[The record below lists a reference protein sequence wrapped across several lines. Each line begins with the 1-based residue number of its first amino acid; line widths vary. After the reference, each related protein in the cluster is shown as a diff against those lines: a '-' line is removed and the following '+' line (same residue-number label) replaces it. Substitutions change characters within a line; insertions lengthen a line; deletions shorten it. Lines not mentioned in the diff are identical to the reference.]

1 MASEDSKS
9 FGSSF
14 SHYFRT
20 YSTVKKIKVHNT
32 SVAILHR
39 ILQFVVLAYIAVYI
53 VWLKKGYQDVQMPSG
68 SSVIKVKGV
77 ARVSTDNS
85 SFNSNNIKQDLWDAA
100 EYLIPPIENNAFFIA
115 TRKTV
120 TYDQTLSTCPSAL
133 SNKLFC
139 NSTHKPCKKGTRPLN
154 ANGFLTGNCVRS
166 QENKTRHVCEIN
178 AWCPEERSSSIHDY
192 HIDLMALYQ
201 QGGLIEIQQ
210 KWKCNFDSLEV
221 EKECFPTFTF
231 NLLQSGSDER
241 SPGINYRFAEKY
253 SVNGIKYRTLT
264 KIYGLRFIIAIR
276 GKGRQFDIVHLFVAI
291 GSGLGYMIIGEIICE
306 FIFLKFHKYRNEYRR
321 IKTKRYH
328 LNQSKKCD
336 DSTKVV

>member
-120 TYDQTLSTCPSAL
+120 TYDQTLSTCPS
-133 SNKLFC
+133 
-139 NSTHKPCKKGTRPLN
+139 
-154 ANGFLTGNCVRS
+154 
-166 QENKTRHVCEIN
+166 
-178 AWCPEERSSSIHDY
+178 
-192 HIDLMALYQ
+192 
-201 QGGLIEIQQ
+201 GGLIEIQQ